1 MAMHENGEER
11 FRATFEQ
18 AQVGLAHLAL
28 DGRWLEVNDC
38 LCRITGYTRE
48 EMTSGMTYQEITHP
62 DDLVADADLARKVWS
77 GEVPTHSLEKR
88 YMRKDGSTVW
98 VELTASA
105 ARDSAGEPD
114 HFIAVIEDISDRKR
128 TEEGLR
134 FLAETGAV
142 LSSSLDYRATLAS
155 VAKLAVPTLADW
167 CAVDVLEDDSVVR
180 LAVEHEDKAK
190 IALALEI
197 QERYPPETE
206 ADSAVL
212 RVLDTGGSEFYP
224 EITAEMLEAVARDE
238 EHLALLRELGFTSV
252 IIVPMVARGRTLGA
266 ISLVSAESR
275 RRYGETDLG
284 LAEELARRAALA
296 VDNARLYEEAQRE
309 IAEREWSQS
318 ELRASRDEL
327 EVILGGITDGVT
339 AQDPTGRLFY
349 ANETAARTVGFPS
362 ARALVD
368 ASPREVLEKFEV
380 LDPEGRPFPLDDLP
394 GRRALRG
401 EGASEEIVR
410 FRVLATGEE
419 RWSVVNAA
427 PVFRESGE
435 IRMVVNI
442 FRDITEMRRS
452 EADRARLAAIVESSD
467 DIIIGKTLEGTITS
481 WNKGAATAYGYSAE
495 EAVGRPISM
504 LVPPER
510 PDEVPMILDSVRRGE
525 KVDHFETV
533 RVAKDGR
540 RLDISLT
547 VSPIRD
553 RAGNVVGAS
562 TIARD
567 ITEQKRAEEALR
579 ESREAERRR
588 IARDLHD
595 SVLQDLSYT
604 AAAMG
609 LITLEVEDPALESR
623 LQRGIDAVRRAA
635 QGLRDAVNNLRLE
648 DEQDRPF
655 PDLVGDLV
663 KRNLAMAPG
672 LEIGLDVEEGFP
684 TKPLGAAGTE
694 PLRIIQEALT
704 NARRHSGATKV
715 LVSLRMEGDDLVA
728 EVSDDGRGFGREAA
742 PGVGLSSMRERAA
755 AIDATLRIESSPG
768 RGTNVR
774 LRVTLEQKG

>member
-1 MAMHENGEER
+1 
-11 FRATFEQ
+11 
-18 AQVGLAHLAL
+18 
-28 DGRWLEVNDC
+28 
-38 LCRITGYTRE
+38 
-48 EMTSGMTYQEITHP
+48 
-62 DDLVADADLARKVWS
+62 
-77 GEVPTHSLEKR
+77 
-88 YMRKDGSTVW
+88 
-98 VELTASA
+98 
-105 ARDSAGEPD
+105 
-114 HFIAVIEDISDRKR
+114 
-128 TEEGLR
+128 
-134 FLAETGAV
+134 
-142 LSSSLDYRATLAS
+142 
-155 VAKLAVPTLADW
+155 
-167 CAVDVLEDDSVVR
+167 VR

-212 RVLDTGGSEFYP
+212 RVLDTGSSEFYP

-284 LAEELARRAALA
+284 LAEDLAQRAALA

-349 ANETAARTVGFPS
+349 ANEMAARTVGFPS

-368 ASPREVLEKFEV
+368 APPREVLEKFEV

-410 FRVLATGEE
+410 FRILATGEE

-481 WNKGAATAYGYSAE
+481 WNKGAETAYGYSAE
-495 EAVGRPISM
+495 EAVGSPISM

-510 PDEVPMILDSVRRGE
+510 PDEIPMILDSVRRGE

-579 ESREAERRR
+579 ESREVERRR

-609 LITLEVEDPALESR
+609 LITLEVEDPALELR
-623 LQRGIDAVRRAA
+623 LQRAIDAVRRAA

-655 PDLVGDLV
+655 PDLVGALV

-672 LEIGLDVEEGFP
+672 LEIGLEVEEGFP

>member
-1 MAMHENGEER
+1 
-11 FRATFEQ
+11 
-18 AQVGLAHLAL
+18 
-28 DGRWLEVNDC
+28 
-38 LCRITGYTRE
+38 
-48 EMTSGMTYQEITHP
+48 
-62 DDLVADADLARKVWS
+62 
-77 GEVPTHSLEKR
+77 
-88 YMRKDGSTVW
+88 
-98 VELTASA
+98 
-105 ARDSAGEPD
+105 
-114 HFIAVIEDISDRKR
+114 
-128 TEEGLR
+128 
-134 FLAETGAV
+134 
-142 LSSSLDYRATLAS
+142 
-155 VAKLAVPTLADW
+155 
-167 CAVDVLEDDSVVR
+167 
-180 LAVEHEDKAK
+180 
-190 IALALEI
+190 
-197 QERYPPETE
+197 
-206 ADSAVL
+206 
-212 RVLDTGGSEFYP
+212 
-224 EITAEMLEAVARDE
+224 
-238 EHLALLRELGFTSV
+238 
-252 IIVPMVARGRTLGA
+252 
-266 ISLVSAESR
+266 
-275 RRYGETDLG
+275 
-284 LAEELARRAALA
+284 
-296 VDNARLYEEAQRE
+296 
-309 IAEREWSQS
+309 
-318 ELRASRDEL
+318 
-327 EVILGGITDGVT
+327 
-339 AQDPTGRLFY
+339 
-349 ANETAARTVGFPS
+349 
-362 ARALVD
+362 
-368 ASPREVLEKFEV
+368 
-380 LDPEGRPFPLDDLP
+380 
-394 GRRALRG
+394 
-401 EGASEEIVR
+401 
-410 FRVLATGEE
+410 
-419 RWSVVNAA
+419 
-427 PVFRESGE
+427 
-435 IRMVVNI
+435 
-442 FRDITEMRRS
+442 
-452 EADRARLAAIVESSD
+452 
-467 DIIIGKTLEGTITS
+467 
-481 WNKGAATAYGYSAE
+481 
-495 EAVGRPISM
+495 M

-510 PDEVPMILDSVRRGE
+510 PDEIPMILDSVRRGE

-609 LITLEVEDPALESR
+609 LITLEVEDPALEQR
-623 LQRGIDAVRRAA
+623 LQRAIDAVRRAA

-655 PDLVGDLV
+655 PDLVGALV

-672 LEIGLDVEEGFP
+672 LEIGLEVEEGFP